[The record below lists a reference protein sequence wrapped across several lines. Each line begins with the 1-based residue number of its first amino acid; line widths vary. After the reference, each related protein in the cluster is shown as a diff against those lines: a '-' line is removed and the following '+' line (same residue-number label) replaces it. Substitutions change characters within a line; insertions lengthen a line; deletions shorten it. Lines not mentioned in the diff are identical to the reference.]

1 MESISNDSVS
11 MVVSDVSSNIR
22 MLKDKKSKAMC
33 VCVCV
38 CVCVCAHVN
47 NVCQLSMGML
57 KCDLAFV
64 GED

>member
-1 MESISNDSVS
+1 MS
-11 MVVSDVSSNIR
+11 MVASDVSSNIR
-22 MLKDKKSKAMC
+22 MLKDKKSKA
-33 VCVCV
+33 VYVCV